1 MKTVISVRDLE
12 EMVRNGKDVRS
23 ISDDVI
29 LTPSAR
35 DFLRDFE
42 MNGNGKAAIAG
53 NGSKGNGN
61 GAKNNLPYV
70 AGEHIAPPPKNLNSK
85 SPKHDL
91 EAFFNSPY
99 AQNLKE
105 QICQMGH
112 RLWKRAY
119 VDGNG
124 GNMAIRVGE
133 DIAIC
138 TPTLVSKGSLK
149 PEDMCLVDFEGN
161 QLLGT
166 KKRTSE
172 ILMHLQIMKRQP
184 KAVATCHCHPP
195 YATAFA
201 VANIAP
207 PTCMLP
213 EYEVFCS
220 VGVAPYR
227 TPGSPDM
234 GKLVAELTD
243 QYNTIL
249 MANHGV
255 VTWSHNNIEEAYW
268 RMEIIEAYC
277 RTIVVAGQLG
287 RPINTFTG
295 PQMKE
300 LLNIKQS
307 LGFVDPRY
315 GMKECELCDSGE
327 WRPGATCQV
336 PPHETPAT
344 GFDAEAE
351 AAVQAIT
358 DQIMSQIK

>member
-1 MKTVISVRDLE
+1 MKQVISVRDLE
-12 EMVRNGKDVRS
+12 EMVRSGKDVRS
-23 ISDDVI
+23 LPDNVI

-35 DFLRDFE
+35 DFLRDFD
-42 MNGNGKAAIAG
+42 GKAKP
-53 NGSKGNGN
+53 GSAASASV
-61 GAKNNLPYV
+61 AKASAVVPDSKPQ
-70 AGEHIAPPPKNLNSK
+70 PPSKALNSK
-85 SPKHDL
+85 SSKADL

-99 AQNLKE
+99 ADSLKQ
-105 QICQMGH
+105 QICEMGH

-161 QLLGT
+161 QLCGT

-172 ILMHLQIMKRQP
+172 ILMHLQMMKRQP
-184 KAVATCHCHPP
+184 KAIATCHCHPP

-201 VANIAP
+201 VANVAP

-287 RPINTFTG
+287 KPINTFTG

-315 GMKECELCDSGE
+315 SMKECELCDTGE
-327 WRPGATCQV
+327 WRPGVNCAV
-336 PPHETPAT
+336 TPEKAPSVGYDT
-344 GFDAEAE
+344 EAE
-351 AAVQAIT
+351 AAVKAIT
-358 DQIMSQIK
+358 DQIMSQLKQG